1 MVKHEV
7 INGSIFVTQ
16 MKYFIYKN
24 EEDQKRDR
32 PFLTTSEKKMFFN
45 YKRKIKSGELK
56 L

>member
-16 MKYFIYKN
+16 TKYFIYKN
-24 EEDQKRDR
+24 EDDLKRDR
-32 PFLTTSEKKMFFN
+32 PFLTTSERKMFNN
-45 YKRKIKSGELK
+45 YKQKIKNGEIK